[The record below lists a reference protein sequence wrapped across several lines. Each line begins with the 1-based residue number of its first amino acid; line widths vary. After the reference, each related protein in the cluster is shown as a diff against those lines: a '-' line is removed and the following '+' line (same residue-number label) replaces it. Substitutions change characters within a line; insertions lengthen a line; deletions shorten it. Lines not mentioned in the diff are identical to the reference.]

1 MRIAFGLI
9 GLLIALFIVAKLTGR
24 SAQVLTQPVAVP
36 GAPAASQPAGNARQQ
51 AQQIQ
56 QQVRQQYEQAM
67 QEMQKQRQAL
77 EEALWRGRPFAGEQK
92 GRLLAL
98 FAPCLIALCPS
109 GMSASAVFHPHLFAM
124 KND

>member
-9 GLLIALFIVAKLTGR
+9 GLLIALFIVAKLAGR
-24 SAQVLTQPVAVP
+24 SAQVLTQPVDVP

-67 QEMQKQRQAL
+67 QEMQKQRQVL
-77 EEALWRGRPFAGEQK
+77 DEAQ
-92 GRLLAL
+92 
-98 FAPCLIALCPS
+98 
-109 GMSASAVFHPHLFAM
+109 
-124 KND
+124 